1 MSENTMDDIISAFID
16 LLSNLFLVYFFI
28 LLGILWRFSPFYT
41 KEYADWFTK
50 FTIWVFFPISIISS
64 FAKVESFAGVIIIQI
79 TVITIAVH
87 IGGYLV
93 IRFLTR
99 DNSSPPDTGALAFT
113 ATYPNALLYPFPI
126 ILAILGDEAIF
137 YAAIFVF
144 LAMVIRNTFG
154 IIMGSWYSPLANGEA
169 DDDIIVKFK
178 LTTLIKS
185 MFKFPPFLAV
195 IAGFIL
201 HSLVGAEAIG
211 SIPGLDIIK
220 GIALYGSLL
229 LVGVSFRDLSDLHPQ
244 NLFSKNTYRVTL
256 TRFLIAPI
264 LALIPI
270 FVFQLESIVAIALLI
285 QSMAPPAVSNIIYG
299 TFFDL
304 NESLMSTIITIV
316 TLIALIVLPFELI
329 LFLTLF
335 PLG

>member
-1 MSENTMDDIISAFID
+1 MIRNVADLLSGFID
-16 LLSNLFLVYFFI
+16 LLSSLFWVYFFI
-28 LLGILWRFSPFYT
+28 LIGILWRFSQFYK
-41 KEYADWFTK
+41 KEYADSFTK
-50 FTIWVFFPISIISS
+50 FTIWIFFPISIISS
-64 FAKVESFAGVIIIQI
+64 FAKVETFAGIIIIQI
-79 TVITIAVH
+79 TVIAVVVH
-87 IGGYLV
+87 FGGYLM
-93 IRFLTR
+93 IRFLTKGE
-99 DNSSPPDTGALAFT
+99 SSSADAGALAFT

-126 ILAILGDEAIF
+126 ILAILGEDALV

-154 IIMGSWYSPLANGEA
+154 IFMGSWYTPAVQGSEEEA
-169 DDDIIVKFK
+169 PVVKFK

-201 HSLVGAEAIG
+201 HSLIGPEAIG
-211 SIPGLDIIK
+211 NIPGLDIAK
-220 GIALYGSLL
+220 PIALYGSLL

-244 NLFSKNTYRVTL
+244 NLFSMNTYKVTV
-256 TRFLIAPI
+256 TRFLVVPI

-270 FVFQLESIVAIALLI
+270 IFFQFESLVTIPLLI

-316 TLIALIVLPFELI
+316 TLIALVVLPVELFI
-329 LFLTLF
+329 LLTLF
-335 PLG
+335 PI

>member
-1 MSENTMDDIISAFID
+1 MSRNVADLLSGFID
-16 LLSNLFLVYFFI
+16 LLSSLFWVYIFI
-28 LLGILWRFSPFYT
+28 LLGILWRFSQFYK

-64 FAKVESFAGVIIIQI
+64 FAKVETFAGIIILQ
-79 TVITIAVH
+79 IAVVSIVVH
-87 IGGYLV
+87 FGGYIM
-93 IRFLTR
+93 IRFLTK
-99 DNSSPPDTGALAFT
+99 DDSSSSDAGALAFT

-126 ILAILGDEAIF
+126 ILAILGEDALV

-154 IIMGSWYSPLANGEA
+154 IFMGSWYTPTGQGSDEEGTVL
-169 DDDIIVKFK
+169 KFK
-178 LTTLIKS
+178 LSTLIKS

-195 IAGFIL
+195 IVGFIL
-201 HSLVGAEAIG
+201 HSLVGPEAIG
-211 SIPGLDIIK
+211 GFPGLDITK
-220 GIALYGSLL
+220 NIALYGSLL
-229 LVGVSFRDLSDLHPQ
+229 LVGVSFRDLSDLHPK
-244 NLFSKNTYRVTL
+244 NLFSKNTYRVTA
-256 TRFLIAPI
+256 TRFLVAPL

-270 FVFQLESIVAIALLI
+270 ILFQLESLIAIPLLI

-316 TLIALIVLPFELI
+316 TLIALIVLPVELLI
-329 LFLTLF
+329 LLTLF
-335 PLG
+335 PIP

>member
-1 MSENTMDDIISAFID
+1 MADLLSGFID
-16 LLSNLFLVYFFI
+16 LLSSLFWVYFFI
-28 LLGILWRFSPFYT
+28 LLGILWRFSQFY
-41 KEYADWFTK
+41 KKKYADWFTK

-64 FAKVESFAGVIIIQI
+64 FAKVETFAGIIIIQI
-79 TVITIAVH
+79 TVIAVVVH

-93 IRFLTR
+93 IRFFTKDERSLS
-99 DNSSPPDTGALAFT
+99 DAGALAFT
-113 ATYPNALLYPFPI
+113 ATYPNALLFPFPI
-126 ILAILGDEAIF
+126 ILAILGEDALV

-154 IIMGSWYSPLANGEA
+154 IFMGSWYTSTAQGSEGEA
-169 DDDIIVKFK
+169 PRVKFK

-201 HSLVGAEAIG
+201 HSLIGPEAIG
-211 SIPGLDIIK
+211 NFPGIDIVK
-220 GIALYGSLL
+220 PIALYGSLL

-244 NLFSKNTYRVTL
+244 NLFSMSTYRVTV

-270 FVFQLESIVAIALLI
+270 FLFQLESLVAIPLLI

-304 NESLMSTIITIV
+304 NESLMSSIITIV
-316 TLIALIVLPFELI
+316 TLIALIVLPFELFILLI
-329 LFLTLF
+329 LF
-335 PLG
+335 PIP